1 MSSGLGARV
10 LTSLVLVPLLIALL
24 GWVPWWGFATLGV
37 LALGLTASELLGM
50 TLAEE
55 TAGMRLYGV
64 VANMALIVG
73 ILLLW
78 PSGAI
83 SFGFPFT
90 PPGLGLL
97 SFFLMLTMAIFL
109 FARGSGKQESVPIHL
124 SAMSFSFLYI
134 GILGVHVLLLT
145 RLPDGQSVSRNSWV
159 FLALAA
165 TFLGDTMAY
174 FFGRGFGGPKLYP
187 AVSPKKTWAG
197 LIGCMVGGVG
207 GAFGVQWILLP
218 KLLWWDCLII
228 GFACAILGQIGDFSE
243 SLLKRAYHVKDS
255 GTILPGHGGLLDRI
269 DALLFNGSFLFYYAV
284 WVILAR

>member
-1 MSSGLGARV
+1 
-10 LTSLVLVPLLIALL
+10 
-24 GWVPWWGFATLGV
+24 
-37 LALGLTASELLGM
+37 M

-78 PSGAI
+78 PSGTI
-83 SFGFPFT
+83 SFGFPLT

-109 FARGSGKQESVPIHL
+109 FARGGGKQESVPIHV
-124 SAMSFSFLYI
+124 SALSFSFLYI
-134 GILGVHVLLLT
+134 AILGAHVLLLT
-145 RLPDGQSVSRNSWV
+145 RLPDGHSTSRNSWV

-197 LIGCMVGGVG
+197 LIGCMVGGIG
-207 GAFGVQWILLP
+207 GAFAVQWILLP
-218 KLLWWDCLII
+218 KLLWWDCVII
-228 GFACAILGQIGDFSE
+228 GLACAILGQIGDFSE